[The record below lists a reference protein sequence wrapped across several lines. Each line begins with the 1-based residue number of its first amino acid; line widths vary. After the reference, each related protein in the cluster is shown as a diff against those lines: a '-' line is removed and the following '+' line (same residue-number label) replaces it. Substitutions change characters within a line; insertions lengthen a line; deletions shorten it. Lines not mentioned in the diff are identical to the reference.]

1 MYHRQHALALVSRES
16 SRHAL
21 QLHSHA
27 VRAQRATENL
37 AGVEMAQEDLGEAL
51 ALAEQRATKAR
62 TAQLLVLNGGLFFV
76 GWMVGQTA
84 EQEIWLT
91 HYNGGA
97 CAVHDHA
104 TRCVCAARHRDT
116 RHACGRSQ
124 LAMGVG

>member
-1 MYHRQHALALVSRES
+1 
-16 SRHAL
+16 
-21 QLHSHA
+21 
-27 VRAQRATENL
+27 
-37 AGVEMAQEDLGEAL
+37 MAQEDLGEAW

-97 CAVHDHA
+97 LSTT
-104 TRCVCAARHRDT
+104 TRPAACVRLGTAT

-124 LAMGVG
+124 PASDGP